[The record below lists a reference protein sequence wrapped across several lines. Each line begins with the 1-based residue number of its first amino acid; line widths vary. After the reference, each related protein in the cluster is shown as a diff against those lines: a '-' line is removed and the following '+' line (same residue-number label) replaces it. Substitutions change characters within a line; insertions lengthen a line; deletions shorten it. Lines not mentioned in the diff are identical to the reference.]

1 MQYNT
6 LPNFAWTQGTG
17 TNDLSGNQY
26 RAVKL
31 DAQGAAAITA
41 ATDVVVGFQTDAPT
55 GPNQYVALESNGIVL
70 AECASAITKG
80 TEVAITA
87 NGRIATSGGSNTI
100 VGAALTDGAAGDII
114 SIKLKNM

>member
-31 DAQGAAAITA
+31 DAQGAAVVAA
-41 ATDVVVGFQTDAPT
+41 ATDTVVGFQTDAPT

-70 AECASAITKG
+70 AECGAAVTAGS
-80 TEVAITA
+80 EVTIMADGKVENI
-87 NGRIATSGGSNTI
+87 NGSNTI
-100 VGAALTDGAAGDII
+100 VGTALTTGVTGDIV